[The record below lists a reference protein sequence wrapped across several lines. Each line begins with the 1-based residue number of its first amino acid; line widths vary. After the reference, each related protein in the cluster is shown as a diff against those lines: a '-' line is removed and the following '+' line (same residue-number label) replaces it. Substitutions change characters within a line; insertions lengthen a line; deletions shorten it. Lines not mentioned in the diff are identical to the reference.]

1 MGLKHSIQTISKLAK
16 AIDAEI
22 TVMESGE
29 FSIFWKHLRFQ
40 PTVDEIPKMIE
51 AIKSLTDIGFSDNY

>member
-1 MGLKHSIQTISKLAK
+1 MGLKNSIQTISRLAK
-16 AIDAEI
+16 TIDAEI

-40 PTVDEIPKMIE
+40 PAIDEIPKMIE
-51 AIKSLTDIGFSDNY
+51 AIKALTDIGFSDNY